1 MHTGIIY
8 DASVLQAKDAFS
20 NIQSQSGAYFRVRI
34 ADLMNSSFQD
44 SRATYIG
51 QPPSTNL
58 GRYSVPYRITR
69 SGQYSLSVIQAN
81 SGGLNGTYFQGAN
94 FSQAV
99 FNQLD
104 SQVKK

>member
-1 MHTGIIY
+1 
-8 DASVLQAKDAFS
+8 
-20 NIQSQSGAYFRVRI
+20 
-34 ADLMNSSFQD
+34 MNSSFQD
-44 SRATYIG
+44 SRAKYIG

-81 SGGLNGTYFQGAN
+81 SGGLDGTYFQGGN
-94 FSQAV
+94 FSQQV

-104 SQVKK
+104 SQVNVGQLALDEILICFVKADSSI